1 MAINKPVYDPKGL
14 TQIHLFLFFAQVLLI
29 GIGIYVI
36 SKGTS
41 EFFWILDQWIYW
53 SIPVL
58 IVAMDSLGQWSFNH
72 QFSALATE
80 EDIEEK
86 FLKLVRGH
94 LIQYALVEGATF
106 LAIVI
111 GIVEDNYFFIFLAMF
126 NTLYF
131 YSLKPRIYTYNH
143 DPV

>member
-1 MAINKPVYDPKGL
+1 MAVNKPTYDPKGL
-14 TQIHLFLFFAQVLLI
+14 TQIHLFLFFAQILLI
-29 GIGIYVI
+29 GIGMYVI

-41 EFFWILDQWIYW
+41 EFFWILDEWIYW

-58 IVAMDSLGQWSFNH
+58 IVAMDSIGQWSFNQ
-72 QFSALATE
+72 QFRAISATE
-80 EDIEEK
+80 DLEEK
-86 FLKLVRGH
+86 FHRLVRAH

-131 YSLKPRIYTYNH
+131 YSLKPRIYTYNQ